1 MQNIRK
7 ARLVVKIVSFELLKN
22 LYQILNF
29 LFAKSLIN

>member
-7 ARLVVKIVSFELLKN
+7 ARLAIKIVSIELLKN